1 MHRPI
6 LRPVTRAAWRP
17 SLIFGAACMALMLAG
32 CGDNKEKGP
41 SQTAVKVNKE
51 EITVH
56 QINFVLQQQRG
67 LKPEQTDAAS
77 REILERLIDQEVS
90 VQRAQEMKLDRDP
103 RVVQM
108 LEVAR
113 REVLARAYGERVAEA
128 AAKPTAE
135 EVQAY
140 YEKMPALFEERR
152 IYSLQEIS
160 IQANPQQYAELRDKL
175 SAAKSPAEFVES
187 LRAGQFQFSANQA
200 TRASEQLPLSSL
212 EAIAKLRDGQ
222 AIISQTPFG
231 AQVLLLVG
239 SRMQPVT
246 LERARPAIEQYLLN
260 ERKRELLAKNI
271 KEARATAKIEYVG
284 TFAKEPVGT
293 TAQDPKSSA
302 APAAAPASSA
312 TLDAASIQKGLGL
325 K

>member
-1 MHRPI
+1 MQRPNPR
-6 LRPVTRAAWRP
+6 LSARAAWRL
-17 SLIFGAACMALMLAG
+17 SLLFGAACVALVLGG
-32 CGDNKEKGP
+32 CGDKKDKGP

-77 REILERLIDQEVS
+77 REILERLIDQEIA

-103 RVVQM
+103 PVVQM
-108 LEVAR
+108 LEVAK

-140 YEKMPALFEERR
+140 YEKMPALFRERR
-152 IYSLQEIS
+152 IFSLQEVS
-160 IQANPQQYAELRDKL
+160 VQANPQQYSELRDKL
-175 SAAKSPAEFVES
+175 SAAKSPAEFVEF
-187 LRAGQFQFSANQA
+187 LRAGQFQFSTNQA
-200 TRASEQLPLSSL
+200 TRAAEQLPLSSL
-212 EAIAKLRDGQ
+212 DAIARLRDGQ
-222 AIISQTPFG
+222 AIISQTSFG
-231 AQVLLLVG
+231 AQVLVLVG
-239 SRMQPVT
+239 SRLQPVG
-246 LERARPAIEQYLLN
+246 LEQARAAIEQYLSN

-271 KEARATAKIEYVG
+271 KEARASATIEYVG
-284 TFAKEPVGT
+284 NFAKQASGT
-293 TAQDPKSSA
+293 TAPGGKPTA
-302 APAAAPASSA
+302 TATATPAGNAP
-312 TLDAASIQKGLGL
+312 LDAASIQKGLGL